1 MLPMRRMETGLG
13 KRFDSIF
20 DKFFDEFDLTFPTDY
35 LESEFFRSDVLKGDE
50 NTLYVDVP
58 GFNKD
63 NLEVNY
69 YNGVIEIS
77 GKNDSGREINK
88 KIKVS
93 KNLKE
98 PTNADVSD
106 GVLKLTF
113 YTNERESEKK
123 KIELQ

>member
-1 MLPMRRMETGLG
+1 MLPIRRMETGLG

-20 DKFFDEFDLTFPTDY
+20 DRFFEDFDLNFPTDY

-50 NTLYVDVP
+50 NTLYIDVP

-98 PTNADVSD
+98 PTNAEVSD
-106 GVLKLTF
+106 GVLKLVFDT
-113 YTNERESEKK
+113 EKKEDDKK

>member
-1 MLPMRRMETGLG
+1 MLPARRMNSGIG
-13 KRFDSIF
+13 KTFDSIF
-20 DKFFDEFDLTFPTDY
+20 ERFFDDFDLTFPTDY
-35 LESEFFRSDVLKGDE
+35 LESEFFRSDVLKGDD

-63 NLEVNY
+63 NLDVNY
-69 YNGVIEIS
+69 YNGSIEIS
-77 GKNDSGREINK
+77 GKNDMGREINK
-88 KIKVS
+88 KIRVS

-98 PTNADVSD
+98 PTNAEITD

-113 YTNERESEKK
+113 DTNEKESEKK

>member
-1 MLPMRRMETGLG
+1 MINMLPTKRMEKRLGTGFD
-13 KRFDSIF
+13 KNRFDRIF
-20 DKFFDEFDLTFPTDY
+20 NEFFDDFDLTFPTDY

-69 YNGVIEIS
+69 HNGVIEIS

-88 KIKVS
+88 KIKVN

-98 PTNADVSD
+98 PTNAEVSD
-106 GVLKLTF
+106 GVLKLV
-113 YTNERESEKK
+113 
-123 KIELQ
+123 